1 LGKWNYEGFK
11 TVQQRFALATLI
23 AAILFAVVPFV
34 VPGWVLFLLTLALAK
49 FMMVLAVALF
59 LRGGLVSFGH
69 ALFYA
74 IGAYT
79 AGFASKWFDVR
90 DAVLLVPLG
99 ALFGAI
105 VAALVGLFMAKYR
118 GVFFAML
125 NLAVS
130 MVLYAILL
138 KFYRVTGGTDGIGVR
153 TPIFLG
159 FVPPRADLRTIYY
172 YFTLVI
178 TGVATCAVHRFLASP
193 LGYFLKALADN
204 EIRIEYSGESVQ
216 RVIYYTYVLSGA
228 LGGLAGVLVAFTV
241 GHIVP
246 EYAFWIQSG
255 EFVFIALLGGY
266 SSVPGPLIGAI
277 AFEFIRTYANKYA
290 PYAWQMTLGIIMLLI
305 ILLQPGGLW
314 AMYEHLAARFGRRAG
329 GVEHA

>member
-1 LGKWNYEGFK
+1 MAARPWL
-11 TVQQRFALATLI
+11 LAVPIVAGLFV
-23 AAILFAVVPFV
+23 AAPFVAPSWILFI
-34 VPGWVLFLLTLALAK
+34 LHLALAK
-49 FMMVLAVALF
+49 FLVVLAVALF

-74 IGAYT
+74 VGAYT
-79 AGFASKWFDVR
+79 AGFAAKWFGVR
-90 DAVLLVPLG
+90 EALLLVPLAG
-99 ALFGAI
+99 LFGAA
-105 VAALVGLFMAKYR
+105 VAAVIGLFMARYR

-130 MVLYAILL
+130 MILYAILL
-138 KFYRVTGGTDGIGVR
+138 KFYWLTGGTDGLRVQ
-153 TPIFLG
+153 TPTLLG
-159 FVPPRADLRTIYY
+159 FVPPRDLIRMTSYY
-172 YFTLVI
+172 VALVVA
-178 TGVATCAVHRFLASP
+178 GVMTYVVYRFLASP
-193 LGYFLKALADN
+193 LGYYLKALADN

-216 RVIYYTYVLSGA
+216 RVIYATYVLSGA
-228 LGGLAGVLVAFTV
+228 LGGLGGVLAAFTI

-255 EFVFIALLGGY
+255 EFVFVALLGGY
-266 SSVPGPLIGAI
+266 GSVPGPLLGAI

-314 AMYEHLAARFGRRAG
+314 AMYESVVARFSRRAE
-329 GVEHA
+329 GVERA

>member
-1 LGKWNYEGFK
+1 VAQRLTLVALLGVAF
-11 TVQQRFALATLI
+11 
-23 AAILFAVVPFV
+23 FAVAPFI

-49 FMMVLAVALF
+49 FMVVLAVALF
-59 LRGGLVSFGH
+59 LRGGLVTFGH

-79 AGFASKWFDVR
+79 AGFGSKWFGVR
-90 DAVLLVPLG
+90 EAVLLVPVGALLG
-99 ALFGAI
+99 AL
-105 VAALVGLFMAKYR
+105 VAALVGLFIARYR

-130 MVLYAILL
+130 MILYAILL
-138 KFYRVTGGTDGIGVR
+138 KFYWVTGGTDGLSVR
-153 TPIFLG
+153 TPTLLG
-159 FVPPRADLRTIYY
+159 FVPPRAALRTLYY
-172 YFTLVI
+172 YFTFV
-178 TGVATCAVHRFLASP
+178 VAGMATYTVHRFLASP
-193 LGYFLKALADN
+193 LGFFLKALADN

-216 RVIYYTYVLSGA
+216 RVVYYTYVLSGA
-228 LGGLAGVLVAFTV
+228 LGGIAGVLVAFTV

-290 PYAWQMTLGIIMLLI
+290 PYAWQMVLGLILLLI

-314 AMYEHLAARFGRRAG
+314 AMYERLVARLGRRAE

>member
-1 LGKWNYEGFK
+1 VAPRLLL
-11 TVQQRFALATLI
+11 TTLI
-23 AAILFAVVPFV
+23 VVALFIAAPFV
-34 VPGWVLFLLTLALAK
+34 VPGWVLFLLTVALAK
-49 FMMVLAVALF
+49 FMIVLAVALF
-59 LRGGLVSFGH
+59 LRAGLVSFGH

-90 DAVLLVPLG
+90 DAVLLAPLG
-99 ALFGAI
+99 ALFGAL
-105 VAALVGLFMAKYR
+105 VAALIGLFMAKYR

-138 KFYRVTGGTDGIGVR
+138 KFYWVTGGTDGIGVR

-159 FVPPRADLRTIYY
+159 FVPPRADLRMIYY

-178 TGVATCAVHRFLASP
+178 AGIATYAVHRFLASP

-228 LGGLAGVLVAFTV
+228 LGGLAGVLAAFTV

-314 AMYEHLAARFGRRAG
+314 AMYECLAARFGRRAG

>member
-1 LGKWNYEGFK
+1 MAARPWW
-11 TVQQRFALATLI
+11 LAVPLVAVLFV
-23 AAILFAVVPFV
+23 AAPFV
-34 VPGWVLFLLTLALAK
+34 VPSWILFILHLALAK
-49 FMMVLAVALF
+49 FLVVLAVALF

-74 IGAYT
+74 VGAYT
-79 AGFASKWFDVR
+79 AGFAVKWFGVR
-90 DAVLLVPLG
+90 EAVLLIPLG
-99 ALFGAI
+99 TLLGAG
-105 VAALVGLFMAKYR
+105 VAALIGLFMARYR

-130 MVLYAILL
+130 MILYAILL
-138 KFYRVTGGTDGIGVR
+138 KFYWVTGGTDGLRVQ
-153 TPIFLG
+153 TPTLLG
-159 FVPPRADLRTIYY
+159 FVPPRDLIRMTSYY
-172 YFTLVI
+172 VALVVA
-178 TGVATCAVHRFLASP
+178 GVMTYVVYRFLASP
-193 LGYFLKALADN
+193 LGYYLKALADN

-216 RVIYYTYVLSGA
+216 RVIYSTYVLSGA
-228 LGGLAGVLVAFTV
+228 LGGLAGVLAAFTV

-246 EYAFWIQSG
+246 EYAFWLQSG

-266 SSVPGPLIGAI
+266 GSVPGPLVGAI

-314 AMYEHLAARFGRRAG
+314 ALYERAASLLSGRTAG
-329 GVEHA
+329 GQHA

>member
-1 LGKWNYEGFK
+1 ML
-11 TVQQRFALATLI
+11 QRLPLATLL
-23 AAILFAVVPFV
+23 AAVLFALVPFV
-34 VPGWVLFLLTLALAK
+34 VPGWVLFLLTVALGK
-49 FMMVLAVALF
+49 FMVVLAVALF

-74 IGAYT
+74 VGAYT

-90 DAVLLVPLG
+90 DIVLLVPLG
-99 ALFGAI
+99 ALLGAG
-105 VAALVGLFMAKYR
+105 VAALVGLFMARYR

-130 MVLYAILL
+130 MILYAILL
-138 KFYRVTGGTDGIGVR
+138 KFYWVTGGTDGVGVR

-159 FVPPRADLRTIYY
+159 IVPPRADLRTISY
-172 YFTLVI
+172 YFTLGVA
-178 TGVATCAVHRFLASP
+178 GVATYAVYRFLASP

-204 EIRIEYSGESVQ
+204 EIRIEYSGASVQ
-216 RVIYYTYVLSGA
+216 RVMYYTYVLSGA
-228 LGGLAGVLVAFTV
+228 LGGLGGVLVAFTV

-255 EFVFIALLGGY
+255 EFIFIALLGGY
-266 SSVPGPLIGAI
+266 GSVPGPLLGAI
-277 AFEFIRTYANKYA
+277 AFECIRTYANKYA
-290 PYAWQMTLGIIMLLI
+290 PYAWQMTLGLIMLLI

-314 AMYEHLAARFGRRAG
+314 AMYEGLAARVGRR
-329 GVEHA
+329 VEGAERA

>member
-1 LGKWNYEGFK
+1 VALLGVAF
-11 TVQQRFALATLI
+11 
-23 AAILFAVVPFV
+23 FAVAPFIV
-34 VPGWVLFLLTLALAK
+34 QGWVLFLLTLALAK
-49 FMMVLAVALF
+49 FMVVLAVALF
-59 LRGGLVSFGH
+59 LRGGLVTFGH

-79 AGFASKWFDVR
+79 AGFGSKWFGVR
-90 DAVLLVPLG
+90 EAVLLVPVGALLG
-99 ALFGAI
+99 AL
-105 VAALVGLFMAKYR
+105 VAALVGLFIARYR

-130 MVLYAILL
+130 MILYAILL
-138 KFYRVTGGTDGIGVR
+138 KFYWVTGGTDGLSVR
-153 TPIFLG
+153 TPTLLG
-159 FVPPRADLRTIYY
+159 FVPPRAALRTLYY
-172 YFTLVI
+172 YFTFV
-178 TGVATCAVHRFLASP
+178 VAGMATYAVHRFLASP
-193 LGYFLKALADN
+193 LGFFLKALADN

-216 RVIYYTYVLSGA
+216 RVVYYTYVLSGA
-228 LGGLAGVLVAFTV
+228 LGGIAGVLVAFTV

-290 PYAWQMTLGIIMLLI
+290 PYAWQMVLGLILLLI

-314 AMYEHLAARFGRRAG
+314 AMYERLVARLGRRAE